1 MKIGH
6 KLFLM
11 FEYEAKRIS
20 EIERQKIDEVQEKKT
35 EVFL

>member
-11 FEYEAKRIS
+11 FEYEAKCIS
-20 EIERQKIDEVQEKKT
+20 EIERRKIDEVQEKKT